1 MKQIYAA
8 TLILF
13 FFLAAQLQLSPKVSS
28 AAQNPDPA
36 SFASCGVRTS
46 DIAIPTSGAEIQD
59 IVTRYV
65 ADPTC
70 NSRLRTAIENILRD
84 EHRDGK
90 WAGPL
95 EQIVKEEAL
104 ARGAKI
110 AGVCHTS
117 LCRYDI
123 ELNPSMESARSP
135 HEVEHRVISATAGT
149 PLQVDSL
156 QYYGSNF
163 KFTIFLYSTV
173 APAAFLEPLR
183 KQMEPAD

>member
-1 MKQIYAA
+1 MKKIYAV
-8 TLILF
+8 TLMLLF
-13 FFLAAQLQLSPKVSS
+13 LLAAQLQLSNRVSS
-28 AAQNPDPA
+28 AVQNPDPV
-36 SFASCGVRTS
+36 SFASCGVRTN
-46 DIAIPTSGAEIQD
+46 DIAIPTTGADIQD

-70 NSRLRTAIENILRD
+70 NSRLRTAIENIFTD
-84 EHRDGK
+84 EHRDEK
-90 WAGPL
+90 WAGSL

-123 ELNPSMESARSP
+123 ELNPSVESARSP
-135 HEVEHRVISATAGT
+135 HEVEHRIIAATAGT

-163 KFTIFLYSTV
+163 KFTIFFYSTV